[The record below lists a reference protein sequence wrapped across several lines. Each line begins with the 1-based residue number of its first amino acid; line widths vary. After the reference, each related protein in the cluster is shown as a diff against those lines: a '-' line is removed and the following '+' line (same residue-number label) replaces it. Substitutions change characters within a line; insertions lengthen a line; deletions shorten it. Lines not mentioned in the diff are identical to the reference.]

1 MSIAH
6 VLQALLVVLVWGVN
20 FVVIRWGLNE
30 VPPFLLAATRF
41 SLVVFPA
48 IFFIKRPNM
57 PWRWLIAYGL
67 FNSFGQFAFLFWAM
81 KVGMPAGLASVVH
94 QAQVFFTLI
103 FSVLILQQRTQV
115 AQWLGLAIAV
125 LGLSLIAYGKSAGL
139 ATSMQMTTIGL
150 VLNLLGAASWAVGN
164 VVVSAMRRAGIQAEP
179 LGLVIWSSLVPIVPF
194 LLISALFERSVYPN
208 WHTLSWHS
216 GVSALYLA
224 WGATVLGYGLWS
236 RLLHLYEPNQV
247 APFTLLVP
255 VVGLLT
261 AWWVLGE
268 RLNVWQYW
276 GSACLLLGLVVNV
289 LGKRVWPYWTR
300 GKLPAG
306 AA

>member
-1 MSIAH
+1 MSVSH
-6 VLQALLVVLVWGVN
+6 VLQALLVVLIWGVN

-30 VPPFLLAATRF
+30 VPPFLLAAARF

-48 IFFIKRPNM
+48 IFFIKKPNV

-115 AQWLGLAIAV
+115 TQWLGLMIAV
-125 LGLSLIAYGKSAGL
+125 LGLALIAYGKNVGSAAG
-139 ATSMQMTTIGL
+139 MQMTTVGL
-150 VLNLLGAASWAVGN
+150 LLNLLGAASWAMGN
-164 VVVSAMRRAGIQAEP
+164 VVVSAMRRAGIQPEP
-179 LGLVIWSSLVPIVPF
+179 FGLVIWSSLIPILPF
-194 LLISALFERSVYPN
+194 LLISGLFERHVYPD
-208 WHTLSWHS
+208 WQAISWHS
-216 GVSALYLA
+216 IVSALYLA
-224 WGATVLGYGLWS
+224 WAATLLGYGLWS
-236 RLLHLYEPNQV
+236 RLLSQYEPNWV

-261 AWWVLGE
+261 AWLVLGE
-268 RLNVWQYW
+268 RLNQWQLW
-276 GSACLLLGLVVNV
+276 GSACLLIGLAVNV
-289 LGKRVWPYWTR
+289 LGLRAWRAWLAWR
-300 GKLPAG
+300 HR
-306 AA
+306 

>member
-1 MSIAH
+1 MSVSH
-6 VLQALLVVLVWGVN
+6 VLQALLVVLIWGVN

-30 VPPFLLAATRF
+30 VPPFLLAAARF

-48 IFFIKRPNM
+48 IFFIKKPNV

-115 AQWLGLAIAV
+115 TQWLGLMIAV
-125 LGLSLIAYGKSAGL
+125 LGLALIAYGKNVGSAAG
-139 ATSMQMTTIGL
+139 MQMTTVGL
-150 VLNLLGAASWAVGN
+150 LLNLLGAASWAMGN
-164 VVVSAMRRAGIQAEP
+164 VVVSAMRRAGIQSEP
-179 LGLVIWSSLVPIVPF
+179 FGLVIWSSLIPIVPF
-194 LLISALFERSVYPN
+194 LLISGLFERHVYPD
-208 WHTLSWHS
+208 WQAISWHS
-216 GVSALYLA
+216 IVSALYLA
-224 WGATVLGYGLWS
+224 WAATLLGYGLWS
-236 RLLHLYEPNQV
+236 RLLSQYEPNRV

-261 AWWVLGE
+261 AWLVLGE
-268 RLNVWQYW
+268 RLNQWQLW
-276 GSACLLLGLVVNV
+276 GSACLLIGLAVNV
-289 LGKRVWPYWTR
+289 LGLRAWRAWLAWR
-300 GKLPAG
+300 HR
-306 AA
+306 

>member
-1 MSIAH
+1 MSVSH
-6 VLQALLVVLVWGVN
+6 VLQALLVVLIWGVN

-30 VPPFLLAATRF
+30 VPPFLLAAARF

-48 IFFIKRPNM
+48 IFFIKKPNV

-115 AQWLGLAIAV
+115 TQWLGLMIAV
-125 LGLSLIAYGKSAGL
+125 LGLALIAYGKNVGSAAG
-139 ATSMQMTTIGL
+139 MQMTTVGL
-150 VLNLLGAASWAVGN
+150 LLNLLGAASWAMGN
-164 VVVSAMRRAGIQAEP
+164 VVVSAMRRAGIQPEP
-179 LGLVIWSSLVPIVPF
+179 FGLVIWSSLIPILPF
-194 LLISALFERSVYPN
+194 LLISGLFERHVYPD
-208 WHTLSWHS
+208 WQAISWHS
-216 GVSALYLA
+216 MVSALYLA
-224 WGATVLGYGLWS
+224 WAATLLGYGLWS
-236 RLLHLYEPNQV
+236 RLLSQYEPNRV

-261 AWWVLGE
+261 AWLVLGE
-268 RLNVWQYW
+268 RLNQWQLW
-276 GSACLLLGLVVNV
+276 GSACLLIGLAVNV
-289 LGKRVWPYWTR
+289 LGLRAWRAWLAWR
-300 GKLPAG
+300 HR
-306 AA
+306 

>member
-1 MSIAH
+1 MSVSH
-6 VLQALLVVLVWGVN
+6 VLQALLVVLIWGVN

-30 VPPFLLAATRF
+30 VPPFLLAAARF

-48 IFFIKRPNM
+48 IFFIKKPNV

-115 AQWLGLAIAV
+115 TQWLGLMIAV
-125 LGLSLIAYGKSAGL
+125 LGLALIAYGKNAG
-139 ATSMQMTTIGL
+139 TPVGMQMTSLGL
-150 VLNLLGAASWAVGN
+150 VLNLLGAASWAIGN
-164 VVVSAMRRAGIQAEP
+164 VVVSAMRRAGIQPEP
-179 LGLVIWSSLVPIVPF
+179 FGLVIWSSLIPILPF
-194 LLISALFERSVYPN
+194 LLISGLFERHVYPD
-208 WHTLSWHS
+208 WQAISWHS
-216 GVSALYLA
+216 IVSALYLA
-224 WGATVLGYGLWS
+224 WAATLLGYGLWS
-236 RLLHLYEPNQV
+236 RLLSQYEPNRV

-261 AWWVLGE
+261 AWLVLGE
-268 RLNVWQYW
+268 RLNQWQLW
-276 GSACLLLGLVVNV
+276 GSACLLIGLAVNV
-289 LGKRVWPYWTR
+289 LGLRAWRAWLAWR
-300 GKLPAG
+300 HR
-306 AA
+306 

>member
-1 MSIAH
+1 MSVSH
-6 VLQALLVVLVWGVN
+6 VLQALLVVLIWGVN

-30 VPPFLLAATRF
+30 VPPFLLAAARF

-48 IFFIKRPNM
+48 IFFIKKPNV

-115 AQWLGLAIAV
+115 TQWLGLMIAV
-125 LGLSLIAYGKSAGL
+125 LGLALIAYGKNVGSAAG
-139 ATSMQMTTIGL
+139 MQMTTVGL
-150 VLNLLGAASWAVGN
+150 LLNLLGAASWAMGN
-164 VVVSAMRRAGIQAEP
+164 VVVSAMRRAGIQPEP
-179 LGLVIWSSLVPIVPF
+179 FGLVIWSSLIPIVPF
-194 LLISALFERSVYPN
+194 LLISGLFERHVYPD
-208 WHTLSWHS
+208 WQAISWHS
-216 GVSALYLA
+216 MVSALYLA
-224 WGATVLGYGLWS
+224 WAATLLGYGLWS
-236 RLLHLYEPNQV
+236 RLLSQYEPNRV

-261 AWWVLGE
+261 AWLVLGE
-268 RLNVWQYW
+268 RLNFWQLW
-276 GSACLLLGLVVNV
+276 GSACLLIGLAVNV
-289 LGKRVWPYWTR
+289 LGLRAWRVWLAWRYR
-300 GKLPAG
+300 
-306 AA
+306 

>member
-1 MSIAH
+1 MSVSH
-6 VLQALLVVLVWGVN
+6 VLQALLVVLIWGVN

-30 VPPFLLAATRF
+30 VPPFLLAAARF

-48 IFFIKRPNM
+48 IFFIKKPNV

-115 AQWLGLAIAV
+115 TQWLGLMIAV
-125 LGLSLIAYGKSAGL
+125 MGLALIAYGKNAG
-139 ATSMQMTTIGL
+139 TPVGMQMTSLGL
-150 VLNLLGAASWAVGN
+150 VLNLLGAASWAIGN
-164 VVVSAMRRAGIQAEP
+164 VVVSAMRRAGIQPEP
-179 LGLVIWSSLVPIVPF
+179 FGLVIWSSLIPIVPF
-194 LLISALFERSVYPN
+194 LLISGLFERHVYPD
-208 WHTLSWHS
+208 WQAISWHS
-216 GVSALYLA
+216 IVSALYLA
-224 WGATVLGYGLWS
+224 WAATLLGYGLWS
-236 RLLHLYEPNQV
+236 RLLSQYEPNRV

-261 AWWVLGE
+261 AWLVLGE
-268 RLNVWQYW
+268 RLNQWQLW
-276 GSACLLLGLVVNV
+276 GSACLLIGLAVNV
-289 LGKRVWPYWTR
+289 LGLRAWRAWLAWR
-300 GKLPAG
+300 HR
-306 AA
+306 

>member
-1 MSIAH
+1 MSVSH
-6 VLQALLVVLVWGVN
+6 VLQALLVVVIWGVN

-30 VPPFLLAATRF
+30 VPPFLLAAARF

-48 IFFIKRPNM
+48 IFFIKKPNV

-115 AQWLGLAIAV
+115 TQWLGLMIAV
-125 LGLSLIAYGKSAGL
+125 LGLALIAYGKNVGSAAG
-139 ATSMQMTTIGL
+139 MQMTTVGL
-150 VLNLLGAASWAVGN
+150 LLNLLGAASWAMGN
-164 VVVSAMRRAGIQAEP
+164 VVVSAMRRAGIQPEP
-179 LGLVIWSSLVPIVPF
+179 FGLVIWSSLIPILPF
-194 LLISALFERSVYPN
+194 LLISGLFERHVYPD
-208 WHTLSWHS
+208 WQAISWHS
-216 GVSALYLA
+216 IVSALYLA
-224 WGATVLGYGLWS
+224 WAATLLGYGLWS
-236 RLLHLYEPNQV
+236 RLLSQYEPNRV

-261 AWWVLGE
+261 AWLVLGE
-268 RLNVWQYW
+268 RLNQWQLW
-276 GSACLLLGLVVNV
+276 GSACLLIGLAVNV
-289 LGKRVWPYWTR
+289 LGLRAWRAWLAWR
-300 GKLPAG
+300 HR
-306 AA
+306 

>member
-1 MSIAH
+1 MSVSH
-6 VLQALLVVLVWGVN
+6 VLQALLVVLIWGVN

-30 VPPFLLAATRF
+30 VPPFLLAAARF

-48 IFFIKRPNM
+48 IFFIKKPNL

-115 AQWLGLAIAV
+115 TQWLGLMIAV
-125 LGLSLIAYGKSAGL
+125 MGLALIAYGKNAG
-139 ATSMQMTTIGL
+139 TPVGMQMTSLGL
-150 VLNLLGAASWAVGN
+150 VLNLLGAASWAIGN
-164 VVVSAMRRAGIQAEP
+164 VVVSAMRRAGIQPEP
-179 LGLVIWSSLVPIVPF
+179 FGLVIWSSLIPILPF
-194 LLISALFERSVYPN
+194 LLISGLFERHVYPD
-208 WHTLSWHS
+208 WQAISWHS
-216 GVSALYLA
+216 IVSALYLA
-224 WGATVLGYGLWS
+224 WAATLLGYGLWS
-236 RLLHLYEPNQV
+236 RLLSQYEPNRV

-261 AWWVLGE
+261 AWLVLGE
-268 RLNVWQYW
+268 RLNQWQLW
-276 GSACLLLGLVVNV
+276 GSACLLIGLAVNV
-289 LGKRVWPYWTR
+289 LGLRAWRAWLAWR
-300 GKLPAG
+300 HR
-306 AA
+306 

>member
-1 MSIAH
+1 MSVSH
-6 VLQALLVVLVWGVN
+6 VLQALLVVLIWGVN

-30 VPPFLLAATRF
+30 VPPFLLAAARF

-48 IFFIKRPNM
+48 IFFIKKPNV

-115 AQWLGLAIAV
+115 TQWLGLMIAV
-125 LGLSLIAYGKSAGL
+125 MGLALIAYGKNAG
-139 ATSMQMTTIGL
+139 TPVGMQMTSLGL
-150 VLNLLGAASWAVGN
+150 VLNLLGAASWAIGN
-164 VVVSAMRRAGIQAEP
+164 VVVSAMRRAGIQPEP
-179 LGLVIWSSLVPIVPF
+179 FGLVIWSSLLPIVPF
-194 LLISALFERSVYPN
+194 LLISGLFERHVYPD
-208 WHTLSWHS
+208 WQAISWHS
-216 GVSALYLA
+216 IVSALYLA
-224 WGATVLGYGLWS
+224 WAATLLGYGLWS
-236 RLLHLYEPNQV
+236 RLLSQYEPNRV

-261 AWWVLGE
+261 AWLVLGE
-268 RLNVWQYW
+268 RLNQWQLW
-276 GSACLLLGLVVNV
+276 GSACLLIGLAVNV
-289 LGKRVWPYWTR
+289 LGLRAWRAWLAWR
-300 GKLPAG
+300 HR
-306 AA
+306 

>member
-30 VPPFLLAATRF
+30 VPPFLLAAARF

-48 IFFIKRPNM
+48 IFFIKKPNV
-57 PWRWLIAYGL
+57 PWRWLIAYGW
-67 FNSFGQFAFLFWAM
+67 FNSFGQFALLFWAM

-115 AQWLGLAIAV
+115 TQWLGLMIAV
-125 LGLSLIAYGKSAGL
+125 MGLALIAYGKNAG
-139 ATSMQMTTIGL
+139 TPVGMQMTSLGL
-150 VLNLLGAASWAVGN
+150 VLNLLGAASWAIGN
-164 VVVSAMRRAGIQAEP
+164 VVVSAMRRAGIQPEP
-179 LGLVIWSSLVPIVPF
+179 FGLVIWSSLIPIVPF
-194 LLISALFERSVYPN
+194 LLISGLFERHVYPD
-208 WHTLSWHS
+208 WQAISWHS
-216 GVSALYLA
+216 IVSALYLA
-224 WGATVLGYGLWS
+224 WAATLLGYGLWS
-236 RLLHLYEPNQV
+236 RLLSQYEPNRV

-261 AWWVLGE
+261 AWLVLGE
-268 RLNVWQYW
+268 RLNQWQLW
-276 GSACLLLGLVVNV
+276 GSACLLIGLAVNV
-289 LGKRVWPYWTR
+289 LGLRAWRAWLAWR
-300 GKLPAG
+300 HR
-306 AA
+306 

>member
-1 MSIAH
+1 MSVSH
-6 VLQALLVVLVWGVN
+6 VLQALLVVLIWGVN

-30 VPPFLLAATRF
+30 VPPFLLAAARF

-48 IFFIKRPNM
+48 IFFIKKPNV

-115 AQWLGLAIAV
+115 TQWLGLMIAV
-125 LGLSLIAYGKSAGL
+125 LGLALIAYGKNVGSAAG
-139 ATSMQMTTIGL
+139 MQMTTVGL
-150 VLNLLGAASWAVGN
+150 LLNLLGAASWAMGN
-164 VVVSAMRRAGIQAEP
+164 VVVSAMRRAGIQPEP
-179 LGLVIWSSLVPIVPF
+179 FGLVIWSSLIPIVPF
-194 LLISALFERSVYPN
+194 LLISGLFERHVYPD
-208 WHTLSWHS
+208 WQAISWHS
-216 GVSALYLA
+216 MVSALYLA
-224 WGATVLGYGLWS
+224 WAATLLGYGLWS
-236 RLLHLYEPNQV
+236 RLLSQYEPNRV

-261 AWWVLGE
+261 AWLVLGE
-268 RLNVWQYW
+268 RLNFWQLW
-276 GSACLLLGLVVNV
+276 GSACLLIGLVVNV
-289 LGKRVWPYWTR
+289 LGLRAWRAWLAWR
-300 GKLPAG
+300 HR
-306 AA
+306 

>member
-1 MSIAH
+1 MSVSH
-6 VLQALLVVLVWGVN
+6 VLQALLVVLIWGVN

-30 VPPFLLAATRF
+30 VPPFLLAAARF

-48 IFFIKRPNM
+48 IFFIKKPNV

-115 AQWLGLAIAV
+115 TQWLGLMIAV
-125 LGLSLIAYGKSAGL
+125 LGLALIAYGKNVGSAAG
-139 ATSMQMTTIGL
+139 MQMTTVGL
-150 VLNLLGAASWAVGN
+150 LLNLLGAASWAMGN
-164 VVVSAMRRAGIQAEP
+164 VVVSAMRRAGIQPEP
-179 LGLVIWSSLVPIVPF
+179 FGLVIWSSLIPILPF
-194 LLISALFERSVYPN
+194 LLISGLFARHVYPD
-208 WHTLSWHS
+208 WQAISWHS
-216 GVSALYLA
+216 IVSALYLA
-224 WGATVLGYGLWS
+224 WAATLLGYGLWS
-236 RLLHLYEPNQV
+236 RLLSQYEPNRV

-261 AWWVLGE
+261 AWLVLGE
-268 RLNVWQYW
+268 RLNQWQLW
-276 GSACLLLGLVVNV
+276 GSACLLIGLVVNV
-289 LGKRVWPYWTR
+289 LGLRAWRAWLAWR
-300 GKLPAG
+300 HR
-306 AA
+306 

>member
-1 MSIAH
+1 MSVSH
-6 VLQALLVVLVWGVN
+6 VLQALLVVLIWGVN

-30 VPPFLLAATRF
+30 VPPFLLAAARF

-48 IFFIKRPNM
+48 IFFIKKPNV

-115 AQWLGLAIAV
+115 TQWLGLMIAV
-125 LGLSLIAYGKSAGL
+125 LGLALIAYGKNVGSAAG
-139 ATSMQMTTIGL
+139 MQMTTVGL
-150 VLNLLGAASWAVGN
+150 LLNLLGAASWAMGN
-164 VVVSAMRRAGIQAEP
+164 VVVSAMRRAGIQPEP
-179 LGLVIWSSLVPIVPF
+179 FGLVIWSSLIPILPF
-194 LLISALFERSVYPN
+194 LLISGLFERHVYPD
-208 WHTLSWHS
+208 WQAISWHS
-216 GVSALYLA
+216 IVSALYLA
-224 WGATVLGYGLWS
+224 WAATLLGYGLWS
-236 RLLHLYEPNQV
+236 RLLSQYEPNRV

-261 AWWVLGE
+261 AWLVLGE
-268 RLNVWQYW
+268 RLNFWQLW
-276 GSACLLLGLVVNV
+276 GSACLLIGLVVNV
-289 LGKRVWPYWTR
+289 LGLRAWRAWLAWRYR
-300 GKLPAG
+300 
-306 AA
+306 

>member
-1 MSIAH
+1 MSVSH
-6 VLQALLVVLVWGVN
+6 VLQALLVVLIWGVN

-30 VPPFLLAATRF
+30 VPPFLLAAARF

-48 IFFIKRPNM
+48 IFFIKKPNV

-115 AQWLGLAIAV
+115 TQWLGLMIAV
-125 LGLSLIAYGKSAGL
+125 LGLALIAYGKNVGSAAG
-139 ATSMQMTTIGL
+139 MQMTTVGL
-150 VLNLLGAASWAVGN
+150 LLNLLGAASWAIGN
-164 VVVSAMRRAGIQAEP
+164 VVVSAMRRAGIQPEP
-179 LGLVIWSSLVPIVPF
+179 FGLVIWSSLIPIVPF
-194 LLISALFERSVYPN
+194 LLISGLFERHVYPD
-208 WHTLSWHS
+208 WQAISWHS
-216 GVSALYLA
+216 IVSALYLA
-224 WGATVLGYGLWS
+224 WAATLLGYGLWS
-236 RLLHLYEPNQV
+236 RLLSQYEPNRV

-261 AWWVLGE
+261 AWLVLGE
-268 RLNVWQYW
+268 RLNFWQLW
-276 GSACLLLGLVVNV
+276 GSACLLIGLVVNV
-289 LGKRVWPYWTR
+289 LGLRAWRAWLAWR
-300 GKLPAG
+300 HR
-306 AA
+306 

>member
-1 MSIAH
+1 MSVSH
-6 VLQALLVVLVWGVN
+6 VLQALLVVLIWGVN

-30 VPPFLLAATRF
+30 VPPFLLAAARF

-48 IFFIKRPNM
+48 IFFIKKPNL

-115 AQWLGLAIAV
+115 TQWLGLMIAV
-125 LGLSLIAYGKSAGL
+125 LGLALIAYGKNVGSAAG
-139 ATSMQMTTIGL
+139 MQMTTIGL
-150 VLNLLGAASWAVGN
+150 LLNLLGAASWAIGN
-164 VVVSAMRRAGIQAEP
+164 VVVSAMRRAGIQPEP
-179 LGLVIWSSLVPIVPF
+179 FGLVIWSSLIPIVPF
-194 LLISALFERSVYPN
+194 LLISGLFERHVYPD
-208 WHTLSWHS
+208 WQAISWHS
-216 GVSALYLA
+216 IVSALYLA
-224 WGATVLGYGLWS
+224 WAATLLGYGLWS
-236 RLLHLYEPNQV
+236 RLLSQYEPNRV

-261 AWWVLGE
+261 AWLVLGE
-268 RLNVWQYW
+268 RLNQWQLW
-276 GSACLLLGLVVNV
+276 GSACLLIGLAVNV
-289 LGKRVWPYWTR
+289 LGLRAWRAWLAWR
-300 GKLPAG
+300 HR
-306 AA
+306 

>member
-1 MSIAH
+1 MSVSH
-6 VLQALLVVLVWGVN
+6 VLQALLVVLIWGVN

-30 VPPFLLAATRF
+30 VPPFLLAAARF

-48 IFFIKRPNM
+48 IFFIKKPNV

-115 AQWLGLAIAV
+115 TQWLGLMIAV
-125 LGLSLIAYGKSAGL
+125 LGLALIAYGKNVGSAAG
-139 ATSMQMTTIGL
+139 MQMTTVGL
-150 VLNLLGAASWAVGN
+150 LLNLLGAASWAMGN
-164 VVVSAMRRAGIQAEP
+164 VVVSAMRRAGIQPEP
-179 LGLVIWSSLVPIVPF
+179 FGLVIWSSLIPILPF
-194 LLISALFERSVYPN
+194 LLISGLFERHVYPD
-208 WHTLSWHS
+208 WQAISWHS
-216 GVSALYLA
+216 MVSALYLA
-224 WGATVLGYGLWS
+224 WAATLLGYGLWS
-236 RLLHLYEPNQV
+236 RLLSQYEPNRV

-261 AWWVLGE
+261 AWLVLGE
-268 RLNVWQYW
+268 RLNFWQLW
-276 GSACLLLGLVVNV
+276 GSACLLIGLVVNV
-289 LGKRVWPYWTR
+289 LGLRAWRAWLAWR
-300 GKLPAG
+300 HR
-306 AA
+306 

>member
-1 MSIAH
+1 MSVSH
-6 VLQALLVVLVWGVN
+6 VLQALLVVLIWGVN

-30 VPPFLLAATRF
+30 VPPFLLAAARF

-48 IFFIKRPNM
+48 IFFIKKPNV

-115 AQWLGLAIAV
+115 TQWLGLMIAV
-125 LGLSLIAYGKSAGL
+125 LGLALIAYGKNVGSAAG
-139 ATSMQMTTIGL
+139 MQMTTIGL
-150 VLNLLGAASWAVGN
+150 LLNLLGAASWAIGN
-164 VVVSAMRRAGIQAEP
+164 VVVSAMRRAGIQPEP
-179 LGLVIWSSLVPIVPF
+179 FGLVIWSSLIPIVPF
-194 LLISALFERSVYPN
+194 LLISGLFERHVYPD
-208 WHTLSWHS
+208 WQAISWHS
-216 GVSALYLA
+216 IVSALYLA
-224 WGATVLGYGLWS
+224 WAATLLGYGLWS
-236 RLLHLYEPNQV
+236 RLLSQYEPNRV

-261 AWWVLGE
+261 AWLVLGE
-268 RLNVWQYW
+268 RLNQWQLW
-276 GSACLLLGLVVNV
+276 GSACLLIGLAVNV
-289 LGKRVWPYWTR
+289 LGLRAWRAWLAWR
-300 GKLPAG
+300 HR
-306 AA
+306 